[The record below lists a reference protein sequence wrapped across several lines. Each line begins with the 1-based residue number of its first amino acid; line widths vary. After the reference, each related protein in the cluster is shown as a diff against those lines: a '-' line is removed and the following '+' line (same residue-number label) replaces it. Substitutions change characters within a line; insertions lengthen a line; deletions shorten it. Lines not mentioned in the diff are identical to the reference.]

1 MAEVVCRSKGAA
13 LEALNFL
20 ASVMPKGV
28 QRETVLAVKEWIAKN
43 ASNGNIISEER
54 LKKLKDI
61 FEEKDERK
69 KAV

>member
-28 QRETVLAVKEWIAKN
+28 QKETVLAVKAWVDKN
-43 ASNGNIISEER
+43 ANEGRITEER
-54 LKKLKDI
+54 MNKLKAI
-61 FEEKDERK
+61 FGEKDERK
-69 KAV
+69 KGM